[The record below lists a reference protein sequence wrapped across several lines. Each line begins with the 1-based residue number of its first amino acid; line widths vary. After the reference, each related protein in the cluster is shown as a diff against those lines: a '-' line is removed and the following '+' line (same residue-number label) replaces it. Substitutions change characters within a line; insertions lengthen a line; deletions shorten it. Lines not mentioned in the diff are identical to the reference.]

1 MAHTN
6 DEIVGLM
13 YQGESRR
20 DASSKVRGYLFQD
33 LVAIEELLMNDVSF
47 VCTEYLEDVFIRK
60 KDEIK
65 IIQVKYY
72 PKSSADLKEIM
83 RDLYYQYLRL
93 KVYGFQDKII
103 SQLSIHTNNACI
115 KPTYD
120 ELKMYIGQKSDII
133 NKPDYDEK
141 KLDEIQELSKKES
154 QTKCFETY
162 AYKTSMDEF
171 LNNLKIEDGYKS
183 IGKYRLE
190 IENKIDAI
198 IKPKSMITDDQTRKK
213 IAVGLAIRYVQDVY
227 NDDDDESFA
236 SELER
241 KKCTYTEFIQYLTH
255 NTSCDNEE
263 SIGAYLQSLI
273 LEIWEEIEDDNPEL
287 STLELQLLHN
297 IVRNTALWIYG
308 LCMNVEGQHMLL
320 NTISRKKEV
329 YIKEFKGK
337 SIVERLTILKEHRA
351 ELSCYLGYLWK
362 IIFNIN
368 HEYCK
373 DDLTDKQKERLKP
386 QNYIDSSEAELI
398 VFKFKDQFPKTVLF
412 SGKNEKPKACIG
424 NLFDRMQTLRPEV
437 WYWKGDYKGEFT
449 YDQSVS
455 DIISENSV
463 SSLAEGKFR
472 IECMNCISTDVND
485 WININD
491 CDKTIFCSTCIKEKK
506 K

>member
-1 MAHTN
+1 MAYTD
-6 DEIVGLM
+6 DEIVSLM
-13 YQGESRR
+13 YQGESKR

-33 LVAIEELLMNDVSF
+33 LVAIEELLKNDVSF
-47 VCTEYLEDVFIRK
+47 VCTEYLEDVFIQK

-103 SQLSIHTNNACI
+103 PQLSIHTNDTCM

-120 ELKMYIGQKSDII
+120 ELKKYIGEKSDITI
-133 NKPDYDEK
+133 KPNYDEK
-141 KLDEIQELSKKES
+141 KLDEIQELSKKDS

-162 AYKTSMDEF
+162 AYKNSMNDF
-171 LNNLKIEDGYKS
+171 LGSLEIEAGYKP

-190 IENKIDAI
+190 IENKIDTI
-198 IKPKSMITDDQTRKK
+198 IKPNSMIADDQTRKK
-213 IAVGLAIRYVQDVY
+213 IAVGLAIRYVQDFY
-227 NDDDDESFA
+227 NDAESCT

-241 KKCTYTEFIQYLTH
+241 KKCTYKDFIQYLTD
-255 NTSCDNEE
+255 NTLCENEE
-263 SIGAYLQSLI
+263 SIGAYLQSII
-273 LEIWEEIEDDNPEL
+273 LEIWEEIEEDNQEL
-287 STLELQLLHN
+287 STVELQLLHN
-297 IVRNTALWIYG
+297 IVNNTALWIYG
-308 LCMNVEGQHMLL
+308 LCMNVEGQYMLL
-320 NTISRKKEV
+320 NTISRKKET
-329 YIKEFKGK
+329 YIKEFEGK
-337 SIVERLTILKEHRA
+337 SIVERLTVFKEHRA
-351 ELSCYLGYLWK
+351 ELGCYFGYLWK
-362 IIFNIN
+362 IMFNIN
-368 HEYCK
+368 YENCK
-373 DDLTDKQKERLKP
+373 DDLKDEQKEKLKP
-386 QNYIDSSEAELI
+386 QKYIDKSETELI

-424 NLFDRMQTLRPEV
+424 NLFDRMQILRPEV

-472 IECMNCISTDVND
+472 IECMDCISTDVNE

>member
-1 MAHTN
+1 MAHTD

-13 YQGESRR
+13 YQGEANRN
-20 DASSKVRGYLFQD
+20 ASSKVRGYLFQD
-33 LVAIEELLMNDVSF
+33 LVAIEELLKGDVSF
-47 VCTEYLEDVFIRK
+47 VCTEYLEDVFIQK

-72 PKSSADLKEIM
+72 PKTPVNLKEIM

-103 SQLSIHTNNACI
+103 SQLSIHTNNVCV
-115 KPTYD
+115 KPNYD
-120 ELKMYIGQKSDII
+120 ELKKYIGQKSDII
-133 NKPDYDEK
+133 IKPNYDEK
-141 KLDEIQELSKKES
+141 KLDGIHKLSKNES
-154 QTKCFETY
+154 QTKCFESY
-162 AYKTSMDEF
+162 AYKTSMDDF
-171 LNNLKIEDGYKS
+171 LNSLKIEAGYKA
-183 IGKYRLE
+183 IGNYRLE

-198 IKPKSMITDDQTRKK
+198 IKPNSMIVDDQMRKK
-213 IAVGLAIRYVQDVY
+213 IAVGLAIRYIQDFY
-227 NDDDDESFA
+227 NDDESCT

-241 KKCTYTEFIQYLTH
+241 KKCIYTDFVQYLTD
-255 NTSCDNEE
+255 NTVCENEE

-273 LEIWEEIEDDNPEL
+273 LEIWEEIEVDNTDL

-297 IVRNTALWIYG
+297 IVNHTALWIYG
-308 LCMNVEGQHMLL
+308 LCKNVEGQYMLL
-320 NTISRKKEV
+320 NTISRRKET
-329 YIKEFKGK
+329 YIKEYKGK
-337 SIVERLTILKEHRA
+337 SIVERLTVLKEHRS

-362 IIFNIN
+362 IMFNIN
-368 HEYCK
+368 HENCK
-373 DDLTDKQKERLKP
+373 DDLTDDQKERLKP
-386 QNYIDSSEAELI
+386 QNYINTSEAELI

-463 SSLAEGKFR
+463 SALVQGKFR
-472 IECMNCISTDVND
+472 IECMDCITTDVNE
-485 WININD
+485 WIDIND
-491 CDKTIFCSTCIKEKK
+491 CDKTIFCSTCIKEMKK
-506 K
+506 